1 MENRRSKMTKKLI
14 KEALIELLSKED
26 LQHISVKRICEN
38 ADLNRSTFYLHYET
52 IEELLEEFTNEEMKQ
67 IWTSDKHDMSLSD
80 YKETLNYILTK
91 PDIFKVLLK
100 TGMYHN
106 YIMNQ
111 YEKID
116 FLHHPKLSQLSKE
129 AYMLICSYTTS
140 GTEQLLLYM
149 LNHPNISNVN
159 EIAETLYNMNA
170 HAFSQ
175 IVYLSK
181 GL

>member
-52 IEELLEEFTNEEMKQ
+52 IE
-67 IWTSDKHDMSLSD
+67 
-80 YKETLNYILTK
+80 

-129 AYMLICSYTTS
+129 AYLLICSYTTS

-149 LNHPNISNVN
+149 LDHPNISNVN